1 MHDKERQN
9 HNGIQVRL
17 FDLEKD
23 LNFTSE
29 EIASESDIYKNK
41 IHVDVVPA
49 KVYPKCSVW
58 DDYDFVFNDELVEVD
73 FLNSRVKIP
82 NQKNTHLVLEKEYGP
97 NYKIPLKKSFL
108 GPDKNYYL
116 AES

>member
-1 MHDKERQN
+1 MLKKRIKTSQSKK
-9 HNGIQVRL
+9 GKKFPSRKRIQP
-17 FDLEKD
+17 D
-23 LNFTSE
+23 
-29 EIASESDIYKNK
+29 KNK

-49 KVYPKCSVW
+49 KVYPECSVW
-58 DDYDFVFNDELVEVD
+58 DDYDFVFNDELEEVD

-116 AES
+116 AKS